1 MSNNMGTEHFHIN
14 VPVKEIVKYKA
25 ATVSSDTRVD
35 KVAEKMC
42 KIGTGS
48 CIVLQNNVPKGI
60 VTEEDLTCKI
70 VARNKK
76 PSDVFVSEIM
86 STPLITIDAD
96 ATVDEATHIMIS
108 RKVRRLPVVDKQKV
122 IGLVTIREILPVTNE
137 LNEIMSELLKFK
149 SGDDSNHTTGVC
161 DSCGKMSDNLEAV
174 DGVLLCQKCSHRDDT
189 D

>member
-14 VPVKEIVKYKA
+14 VPVKEIIKYNA
-25 ATVSSDTRVD
+25 VTVSAETRID

-76 PSDVFVSEIM
+76 PSEVFVSEIM
-86 STPLITIDAD
+86 TTPLITIDAD
-96 ATVDEATHIMIS
+96 TTVDEAAHIMVS

-122 IGLVTIREILPVTNE
+122 IGLVTIRDILPVTSE
-137 LNEIMSELLKFK
+137 LNEIMSELLKFH
-149 SGDDSNHTTGVC
+149 SGEESHDHPGVC
-161 DSCGKMSDNLEAV
+161 DSCGTMSDDLQAV
-174 DGVLLCQKCSHRDDT
+174 DGVMLCRKCSHRDDT